1 MKSNRIYGVL
11 LIFGLILGIQHA
23 GAQEILDEYL
33 VMAADNNPLL
43 KARFNEYLAA
53 LEQVPQVGALPDPQ
67 LAFGY
72 FIQPV
77 QTRVG
82 PQQFRLSATQMFP
95 WFGTLK
101 AREKVAIQTA
111 KAKYELFEEARAKLY
126 NEVRGTYY
134 NLYFNEK
141 ANSILQ
147 ENIQI
152 LQRFQNLAV
161 IKVETGK
168 VSPVD
173 EYRIEMEMGDLENQ
187 LAGLRDQQ
195 QYLLVAF
202 NNLINTEVE
211 RVSIP
216 DTLWNTG
223 PELSRQEM
231 LDSLRNGNHQLL
243 GLELQRE
250 ALSYKQEAARKSG
263 NPDFSVGLDYIA
275 VGKGENNLSGED
287 AFMFPRIGITIPLYR
302 NKYRSM
308 VQEAAY
314 QETAKTFEKQ
324 DKMNMLETL
333 FEKTWNELQDAD
345 RRMKL
350 YEDQQDLAVRSI
362 RLLEVEYTT
371 ADLNF
376 EEVLRME
383 RKQLHYSLELEK
395 ARADKQAAV
404 SFLHYLMGK

>member
-1 MKSNRIYGVL
+1 MKSNNIYGIL
-11 LIFGLILGIQHA
+11 LIFALLPGYQFA
-23 GAQEILDEYL
+23 GAQEILDDYL
-33 VMAADNNPLL
+33 VMAADNNPQL

-53 LEQVPQVGALPDPQ
+53 LEQVPQVGALPDPE

-72 FIQPV
+72 FILPV
-77 QTRVG
+77 QTRTG
-82 PQQFRLSATQMFP
+82 PQQYRISATQMFP
-95 WFGTLK
+95 WFGTLR
-101 AREKVAIQTA
+101 ARENVATQTA
-111 KAKYELFEEARAKLY
+111 KAKFELFEEARAKLY
-126 NEVRGTYY
+126 DEVRGTYY
-134 NLYFNEK
+134 NLYLNDK
-141 ANSILQ
+141 AFSILQ

-152 LQRFQNLAV
+152 LKRFQSLAI

-173 EYRIEMEMGDLENQ
+173 EYRIEMEMGDMENQ

-202 NNLINTEVE
+202 NNLVNSEIDH
-211 RVSIP
+211 VSLP

-250 ALSYKQEAARKSG
+250 ALVYKQEAAKKSG

-275 VGKGENNLSGED
+275 VGKGDNNMSGED
-287 AFMFPRIGITIPLYR
+287 AFMFPRIGISIPLYR

-308 VQEAAY
+308 IQEAAY
-314 QETAKTFEKQ
+314 QETAKALEKQ

-333 FEKTWNELQDAD
+333 FEKTWNELKDAD

-350 YEDQQDLAVRSI
+350 FVDQQDLAARSI

-404 SFLHYLMGK
+404 SFLHYLMGN